1 MPAPA
6 RTRGAI
12 AALGGA
18 AIGAASGGAVLCLAL
33 LAYTPDPAQPAT
45 NATPVLVAGF
55 GGLAA
60 GGIVAWALAR
70 TAGNPLR
77 RAALAMMGV
86 MGAAVV
92 GGLTVPAHGLAGARG
107 LAILFALCL
116 AAIALAWH
124 LTLRAPRA

>member
-1 MPAPA
+1 
-6 RTRGAI
+6 
-12 AALGGA
+12 
-18 AIGAASGGAVLCLAL
+18 VLCLAL
-33 LAYTPDPAQPAT
+33 LAYTPDPSKPAV
-45 NATPVLVAGF
+45 NALPVLVAGA

-60 GGIVAWALAR
+60 GGIVTWALAR

-86 MGAAVV
+86 MGTAVV
-92 GGLTVPAHGLAGARG
+92 GALTVPAHGIAGAWG
-107 LAILFALCL
+107 LGILFALCL